1 MFHKNIYKYK
11 KYFLTD
17 GISSFTVGCR
27 DEVYSI
33 VNWQIKQTYTGSLKV
48 NKSEKVKML
57 KQQAKELRKTALT
70 MIYTAQSGHPGG
82 SLSAADIMC
91 VLYFNEMKIDPKNP
105 TWKDRD
111 RFVLS
116 KGHVCP
122 ILYSSLILKGYMEKD
137 EIYNLRKYKSILQ
150 GHPDMKSTPGVDIST
165 GSLGQGLSGAVGMAI
180 GLKRDDSPSRV
191 FSIIG
196 DGESQEGQI
205 WEAIQSAVKYELDNL
220 VIFVDNNGIQNDSFC
235 ETIMPLQDLAAK
247 FSAFGCKVFEING
260 HEIEE
265 IVDVLDTIRN
275 QSNKKPVVIVA
286 KTVKGKG
293 VSFMENVPAWHGMAP
308 NEEQF
313 NQAIKEIEEA
323 HIS

>member
-1 MFHKNIYKYK
+1 MN
-11 KYFLTD
+11 T
-17 GISSFTVGCR
+17 
-27 DEVYSI
+27 
-33 VNWQIKQTYTGSLKV
+33 
-48 NKSEKVKML
+48 SEKALML
-57 KQQAKELRKTALT
+57 KQKAKELRITALT

-82 SLSAADIMC
+82 SLSAADIMSA
-91 VLYFNEMKIDPKNP
+91 LYFSELNIDPKNP

-122 ILYSSLILKGYMEKD
+122 ILYSSLILKGYMDKK

-180 GLKRDDSPSRV
+180 GLKRDNSQSRV
-191 FSIIG
+191 FSLIG

-205 WEAIQSAVKYELDNL
+205 WEAIESAAKYELDNL
-220 VIFVDNNGIQNDSFC
+220 VVFVDNNGIQNDNFC
-235 ETIMPLQDLAAK
+235 DVIMPLQNLAKK
-247 FSAFGCKVFEING
+247 FDAFGCKVFEING
-260 HEIEE
+260 HVMEE
-265 IVDVLDTIRN
+265 IIEVLDTIRG
-275 QSNKKPVVIVA
+275 QKYKKPIVIVA

-308 NEEQF
+308 NEELF
-313 NQAIKEIEEA
+313 HQAIKEIEEA
-323 HIS
+323 KIS